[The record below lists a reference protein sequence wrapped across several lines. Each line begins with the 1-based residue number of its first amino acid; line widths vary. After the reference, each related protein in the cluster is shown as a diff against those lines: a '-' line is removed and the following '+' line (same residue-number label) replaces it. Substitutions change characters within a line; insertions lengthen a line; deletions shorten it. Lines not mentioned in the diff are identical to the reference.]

1 MLVLLISIFIMIG
14 LLTAILIEMRLIK
27 KVLIIIAKDIRAKK

>member
-27 KVLIIIAKDIRAKK
+27 KVLIIIAKDITNKK

>member
-27 KVLIIIAKDIRAKK
+27 KVLIIIAKDMRNNK